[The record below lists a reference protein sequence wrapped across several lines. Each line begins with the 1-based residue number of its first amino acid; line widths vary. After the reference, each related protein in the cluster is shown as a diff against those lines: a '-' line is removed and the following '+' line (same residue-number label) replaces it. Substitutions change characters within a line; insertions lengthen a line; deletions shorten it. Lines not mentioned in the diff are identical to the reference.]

1 MTSLQLLGLY
11 DNFFQGVIPSDL
23 GHLTK
28 LMACYLDG
36 NIMSGQIPPTFSYFN
51 KSIIDLRL
59 NDNLLSGGI
68 PSELTTLS
76 TWDHVFRLS
85 LVVFA

>member
-11 DNFFQGVIPSDL
+11 DNFFQGIIPSDL

-36 NIMSGQIPPTFSYFN
+36 NRLSGQIPSTLSSFN
-51 KSIIDLRL
+51 SSIVDLRL

-68 PSELTTLS
+68 PSELATLS
-76 TWDHVFRLS
+76 TCEFLFRLY
-85 LVVFA
+85 LVVYS